1 MTPKTILAAAAQLFD
16 VAPAALTGPGRER
29 YIVAARHAAAYALRQ
44 RIPVL
49 SLSEIGRLLGG
60 RDRTTVIWALAQV
73 ERNIQ
78 SDAWYAGQVQRLLVA
93 TEAHQEVPS

>member
-1 MTPKTILAAAAQLFD
+1 MTPKTILAAACALFD
-16 VAPAALTGPGRER
+16 VAPHQLTGPGRER

-60 RDRTTVIWALAQV
+60 RDHTTVIAALAQV
-73 ERNIQ
+73 ERTIQ
-78 SDAWYAGQVQRLLVA
+78 SDAWYASQVQQLLRA
-93 TEAHQEVPS
+93 TEVQG